1 MKLMHSTL
9 NGLMVALLGGLVLSC
24 NQKPEPQTQTA
35 APKADSTNC
44 FAREVT
50 SQTTEV
56 KESTPIQKISLTG
69 KVNYNPDRVVKFVP
83 LLDGVVSKV
92 NFALGDYVKKGQV
105 LLELRSSEL
114 TNLSSELKTAQA
126 TLRIADKNL
135 SSVREMYEDKLA
147 TEKELVQAESE
158 VDVAKQSIIKAQE
171 TLNLYGGSLEKGVLV
186 VRAASNGYIVEKNI
200 VVGQQVEAGTEA
212 LFTISDLKQVWVTAN
227 IYAGQLDQVKEG
239 MPVEITTTAYPNT
252 VFHGKISRFA
262 NVFDPNERVLKAQIF
277 LDNPGLLLKPEMF
290 VIIRVQKTGKETTLA
305 VPTRAVVFDDDR
317 YFVVQ
322 YQDECHLKLVN
333 LTPLFQNA
341 DSTYFHGGIQVGEKI
356 LVKNQLLVYNQLK
369 QTKAA
374 N

>member
-1 MKLMHSTL
+1 MKLMYSTL
-9 NGLMVALLGGLVLSC
+9 NGLIVALLGGLVLSC
-24 NQKPEPQTQTA
+24 HQKPEPQTQTA

-44 FAREVT
+44 FAKEVT
-50 SQTTEV
+50 AQTTEV
-56 KESTPIQKISLTG
+56 HASTPIQKISLTG

-92 NFALGDYVKKGQV
+92 NFALGDYVKQGQV

-126 TLRIADKNL
+126 TLRTAERNL
-135 SSVREMYEDKLA
+135 SSVKDMYEDKLA

-305 VPTRAVVFDDDR
+305 VPTKAVVFDDDR

-322 YQDECHLKLVN
+322 YEDECHLKLVH

-341 DSTYFHGGIQVGEKI
+341 DSTYFQGGIQVGEKI

-369 QTKAA
+369 QIKAA